1 MALHVLESS
10 LLVESDNLDPMVLP
24 FLLLLNAKS
33 VLVLQVLLFI
43 GICTQHTILLV
54 VFLIRGRPLFLF
66 LRLELIEHLYL
77 ARLNLSA
84 SFRFIVTLVH

>member
-43 GICTQHTILLV
+43 GICTQDTILLV
-54 VFLIRGRPLFLF
+54 ILLIRGRVF
-66 LRLELIEHLYL
+66 LR
-77 ARLNLSA
+77 
-84 SFRFIVTLVH
+84 